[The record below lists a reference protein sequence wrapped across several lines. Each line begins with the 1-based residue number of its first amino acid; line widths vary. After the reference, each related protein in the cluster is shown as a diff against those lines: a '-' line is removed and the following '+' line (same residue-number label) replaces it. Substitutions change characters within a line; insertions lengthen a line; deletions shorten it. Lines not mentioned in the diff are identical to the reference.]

1 MRIALALIVVLIAG
15 CATQTSTGPQPGAQY
30 GSVASSGAP
39 IAPPM
44 EAPAKCLSLVD
55 VNNKN
60 TPAELLRATRNC
72 IDTGNYAA
80 AADLY
85 VASSAFASFD
95 IARVGSKSA
104 QQVIPELQTRYLKS
118 VSTEQRSAFTE
129 AVTADLQPNSPQL
142 AGICSRLKSIGA
154 PAYTPDYML
163 QYAPGSA
170 LQADFNGDYVWKT
183 TLTGYMNCSP

>member
-15 CATQTSTGPQPGAQY
+15 CATQTATGPQADAPY
-30 GSVASSGAP
+30 GTVASGGAP

-44 EAPAKCLSLVD
+44 EAPAKCLSLAD
-55 VNNKN
+55 VNNLKP
-60 TPAELLRATRNC
+60 PAELLRATRNC
-72 IDTGNYAA
+72 IDTGNYDA

-118 VSTEQRSAFTE
+118 VSTDQRSAFTE
-129 AVTADLQPNSPQL
+129 AVTAHLQPDSPQL
-142 AGICSRLKSIGA
+142 ANICSRLKTIGA

-163 QYAPGSA
+163 QYAPGTT
-170 LQADFNGDYVWKT
+170 LQPDFNADYVWKT